1 MSCEVRLVSSTQIDE
16 EYIDYLVSQLPQE
29 KQSEVRSL
37 LNNKEGLM
45 AYVARVSSSDPLNT
59 KYAGL
64 LKYCI
69 QHKHWSVFEM
79 IDVTMEI
86 TTSRAIA
93 AQILRH
99 KSANFQ
105 EFSQRYQS
113 VKENGFIIYDA
124 RRQDDKNRQNSIDDL
139 PEADKLWFR
148 QAQLKVWDQAY
159 SLYEQALEKGIAKE
173 CARFLLPLNTKT
185 TLFMKGPMRTWIHYL
200 DLRGGNGTQLEHME
214 IAINAKKIFSKK
226 FPIVS
231 EAMGWNK

>member
-1 MSCEVRLVSSTQIDE
+1 MSCEVKLVSSTQVDYD
-16 EYIDYLVSQLPQE
+16 YIDYLVNQLPEE
-29 KQSEVRSL
+29 KQEEVRDL
-37 LNNKEGLM
+37 LWNKEGLM
-45 AYVARVSSSDPLNT
+45 AYVARVSSTDPLNT

-79 IDVTMEI
+79 IDVCMEI

-113 VKENGFIIYDA
+113 LGKDDFIIYEA
-124 RRQDDKNRQNSIDDL
+124 RRQDNKNRQNSIDDL
-139 PEADKLWFR
+139 SENTKHWFMC
-148 QAQLKVWDQAY
+148 AQQSVWDLSY
-159 SLYEQALEKGIAKE
+159 DLYQEALEKGIAKE

-185 TLFMKGPMRTWIHYL
+185 TLYMKGSMRTWIHYI
-200 DLRGGNGTQLEHME
+200 DLRGGNGTQKEHME
-214 IAINAKKIFSKK
+214 IAIKAKKIMSKK

-231 EAMGWNK
+231 EAMGWQ